1 MSFETSSGSSHVGI
15 WDKCGNVYPT
25 FQCPAQN
32 LSLTC
37 WLPTWYLLSQDSCS
51 PLETK
56 VSWPNWTLVFSPK
69 PVLPTF
75 SVNASS
81 FIVLYSCLV
90 HQQIPSKCVQN
101 LILSSHLHSCHPGPV
116 HSISCLDHHG
126 SLLSGLCAPH
136 SLSYMQQGDTEYL
149 YQVTFLSCSVPSCGA
164 ISHSKCQCSFHGL
177 CKALD
182 PCMICPCYF
191 STWSFYPAH
200 SAPATLASGPLH
212 FLSLPGTLF
221 SRCQGSP
228 SSPLVFTQISAPPW
242 ELLWP
247 PF

>member
-1 MSFETSSGSSHVGI
+1 MTKLNSGLFPKTCSSHI
-15 WDKCGNVYPT
+15 LSKCLLLHCLIFMSGPSANSFKVYSEPDR
-25 FQCPAQN
+25 FFP
-32 LSLTC
+32 
-37 WLPTWYLLSQDSCS
+37 PPLLSPWSC
-51 PLETK
+51 PLCI
-56 VSWPNWTLVFSPK
+56 
-69 PVLPTF
+69 LPR
-75 SVNASS
+75 
-81 FIVLYSCLV
+81 
-90 HQQIPSKCVQN
+90 PSRQ
-101 LILSSHLHSCHPGPV
+101 PP
-116 HSISCLDHHG
+116 
-126 SLLSGLCAPH
+126 GLCAPH

-228 SSPLVFTQISAPPW
+228 SSPLVFTQISSPP
-242 ELLWP
+242 
-247 PF
+247 